1 VLLILILHCFYPIMS
16 YMKRTVSI
24 KLDPTTEQS
33 AILDAL
39 QAEFS
44 RACNVVVEFSAPVKC
59 SNRVAL
65 HHLCYY
71 AVREQVP
78 ALGSQMVCNAIANV
92 AQSYK
97 SLVTNEPKLKKEDW
111 PVISFKQTSS
121 VHFDKRTYSFK
132 KESISLFTLEGR
144 IAVPYILG
152 KHQANLLN
160 SGIAKEAELLKRKGQ
175 WYFNLVIDIT
185 DAAPSTGNGSMG
197 VDVGENN
204 IAATSTGKVFGG
216 GELRHKRD
224 KFLAH
229 RKRLQR
235 NGSNSAK
242 QLLKKISGKEVA
254 HVKHVNHEI
263 SKAIIQEAVAVNASE
278 IRLEDLTNIRDN
290 IKAGKRVRS
299 RLHRWSFR
307 QLQDFVAYKAQA
319 VGIEIKYINPAYTS
333 KSCSVCDAIGTRVK
347 HKFSCKNCGHV
358 AHSDVNAAS
367 NIAKFGRLFSPSR
380 GAVSRPNVERF

>member
-1 VLLILILHCFYPIMS
+1 MILICLPDCDILS

-24 KLDPTTEQS
+24 KLNPTSEQS
-33 AILDAL
+33 AKLDAL
-39 QAEFS
+39 QVEFAL
-44 RACNVVVEFSAPVKC
+44 ACNVIVPFSAPVKC

-71 AVREQVP
+71 VVREQVP

-97 SLVTNEPKLKKEDW
+97 SLVANNPKLKKEDW

-132 KESISLFTLEGR
+132 NDMLSLFTLEGR
-144 IAVPYILG
+144 IPVPYILG
-152 KHQANLLN
+152 KHQANLIN
-160 SGIAKEAELLKRKGQ
+160 SGITKEAELLKRKGQ
-175 WYFNLVIDIT
+175 WYFNLVIDIA
-185 DAAPSTGNGSMG
+185 DVAPSTGNGSIG
-197 VDVGENN
+197 CDVGENN

-263 SKAIIQEAVAVNASE
+263 SKAIVKEAVAVNASE
-278 IRLEDLTNIRDN
+278 IRLEDLTHIRDN
-290 IKAGKRVRS
+290 IKAGKRVRT

-307 QLQDFVAYKAQA
+307 QLQDFIAYKAKA
-319 VGIEIKYINPAYTS
+319 VGIEVKYINPAYTS
-333 KSCSVCDAIGTRVK
+333 KTCSVCGNIGTRIK
-347 HKFSCKNCGHV
+347 HKFSCSNCCHL
-358 AHSDVNAAS
+358 ANSDVNAAS
-367 NIAKFGRLFSPSR
+367 NIAKFDRLFSLSR

>member
-1 VLLILILHCFYPIMS
+1 
-16 YMKRTVSI
+16 MKKTISI

-33 AILDAL
+33 DNMDAL
-39 QAEFS
+39 QTEFA
-44 RACNVVVEFSAPVKC
+44 RACNVVTGFSAPVKC

-71 AVREQVP
+71 QVREQVP

-97 SLVTNEPKLKKEDW
+97 SLIANEPKLRKEEW
-111 PVISFKQTSS
+111 PIINFRQTAS

-132 KESISLFTLEGR
+132 KETLSLFTLDGR
-144 IAVPYILG
+144 ISVNYILG

-160 SGIAKEAELLKRKGQ
+160 SGLAKEAELLKRKGQ
-175 WYFNLVIDIT
+175 WYFNLVIDIP

-242 QLLKKISGKEVA
+242 QLLNKISGKEVS

-263 SKAIIQEAVAVNASE
+263 SKAIIKEAIAANASE

-290 IKAGKRVRS
+290 IKAGRRVRS

-347 HKFSCKNCGHV
+347 HKFSCKNCGHL

-367 NIAKFGRLFSPSR
+367 NIAKLDRLFSQSR
-380 GAVSRPNVERF
+380 GAVIRPNVELI

>member
-1 VLLILILHCFYPIMS
+1 
-16 YMKRTVSI
+16 MKRTVSI
-24 KLDPTTEQS
+24 KLDPAGEQS
-33 AILDAL
+33 VKLDAL
-39 QAEFS
+39 QVEFA
-44 RACNVVVEFSAPVKC
+44 RACNVIVSFSATAKC

-71 AVREQVP
+71 QVREQVP
-78 ALGSQMVCNAIANV
+78 ELGSQMVCNAIANV
-92 AQSYK
+92 AKSYK
-97 SLVTNEPKLKKEDW
+97 SLVTNEPKLRKEDW

-132 KESISLFTLEGR
+132 NDTLSLFTLEGR
-144 IAVPYILG
+144 IAVNYILG

-185 DAAPSTGNGSMG
+185 DAVPSTGNGSMG

-216 GELRHKRD
+216 GEMRHKRD

-263 SKAIIQEAVAVNASE
+263 SKAIVKEAVDANASQ
-278 IRLEDLTNIRDN
+278 IRLEDLTGIRDN

-307 QLQDFVAYKAQA
+307 QLQDFIAYKAQA

-333 KSCSVCDAIGTRVK
+333 KSCSVCGNIGNRVK
-347 HKFSCKNCGHV
+347 HKFSCKNCGHLS
-358 AHSDVNAAS
+358 HSDVNAAS
-367 NIAKFGRLFSPSR
+367 NIAKFDRLFSLSR
-380 GAVSRPNVERF
+380 GAVSRPNVEQF

>member
-1 VLLILILHCFYPIMS
+1 
-16 YMKRTVSI
+16 MKRTISI

-33 AILDAL
+33 ALMDDL
-39 QAEFS
+39 QAEFA
-44 RACNVVVEFSAPVKC
+44 RACNVVVGFSAPVKC
-59 SNRVAL
+59 SNRVAM

-71 AVREQVP
+71 QVREQAP

-97 SLVTNEPKLKKEDW
+97 SLVANEPKLRKEEW
-111 PVISFKQTSS
+111 PVINFRQTAS

-132 KESISLFTLEGR
+132 NETLSLFTLNGR
-144 IAVPYILG
+144 IAVNYILG

-160 SGIAKEAELLKRKGQ
+160 SGVAKEAELLKRKGQ
-175 WYFNLVIDIT
+175 WYFNLVIDIA

-197 VDVGENN
+197 CDVGENN

-242 QLLKKISGKEVA
+242 QLLNKISGKEVA

-263 SKAIIQEAVAVNASE
+263 SKAIVQEAINANASE

-290 IKAGKRVRS
+290 IKADRRVRS

-333 KSCSVCDAIGTRVK
+333 KSCSVCAAIGTRVK
-347 HKFSCKNCGHV
+347 HKFSCKNCGHL

-367 NIAKFGRLFSPSR
+367 NIAKFDRLFSPSR

>member
-1 VLLILILHCFYPIMS
+1 MILLCLPVCVRIS

-24 KLDPTTEQS
+24 KLDPTSEQS
-33 AILDAL
+33 VKLDAL
-39 QAEFS
+39 QAEFAN
-44 RACNVVVEFSAPVKC
+44 ACNVVVPFAVPVKC

-71 AVREQVP
+71 AVREQFP

-92 AQSYK
+92 SQSYK
-97 SLVTNEPKLKKEDW
+97 SLVANKPKFKKEDW
-111 PVISFKQTSS
+111 PIIGFKQTSS

-132 KESISLFTLEGR
+132 EDSVSLFTLEGR
-144 IAVPYILG
+144 IVVNYILG
-152 KHQANLLN
+152 KHQANLFN
-160 SGIAKEAELLKRKGQ
+160 SGITKEAELIKRKGQ
-175 WYFNLVIDIT
+175 WYFNLVIDIL
-185 DAAPSTGNGSMG
+185 DVAPSTGNDSIG

-204 IAATSTGKVFGG
+204 IAAISTGKVFGG
-216 GELRHKRD
+216 GKLRHERD

-235 NGSNSAK
+235 NGSQSAR
-242 QLLKKISGKEVA
+242 QLLNRISGKEAA

-263 SKAIIQEAVAVNASE
+263 AKAIVQEAIGTNASE
-278 IRLEDLTNIRDN
+278 IRLEDLTNIRDS

-333 KSCSVCDAIGTRVK
+333 KSCSVCGNIGTRVK
-347 HKFSCKNCGHV
+347 HKFSCKNCGHL

-367 NIAKFGRLFSPSR
+367 NIAKFDRLFSLSR
-380 GAVSRPNVERF
+380 GEVSRPNVELV

>member
-1 VLLILILHCFYPIMS
+1 VLLILILHCFCPIIS
-16 YMKRTVSI
+16 YMKRTISI

-33 AILDAL
+33 ALLDAL
-39 QAEFS
+39 QAEFAS
-44 RACNVVVEFSAPVKC
+44 ACNVVVGFSAPVKC

-71 AVREQVP
+71 QVREQVP

-97 SLVTNEPKLKKEDW
+97 SLVANEPKLRKEEW
-111 PVISFKQTSS
+111 PVINFRQTAS

-132 KESISLFTLEGR
+132 NDTLSLFTLDGR
-144 IAVPYILG
+144 IAVNYIFG

-160 SGIAKEAELLKRKGQ
+160 SGLAKEAELLKRKGQ
-175 WYFNLVIDIT
+175 WYFNLVIDIP

-263 SKAIIQEAVAVNASE
+263 SKAIVQEAIAANASE

-290 IKAGKRVRS
+290 IKAGRRVRS

-333 KSCSVCDAIGTRVK
+333 KSCSVCNAIGTRVK
-347 HKFSCKNCGHV
+347 HKFSCKNCGHK

-367 NIAKFGRLFSPSR
+367 NIAKFDRLFSPSR
-380 GAVSRPNVERF
+380 GHVGGPNVERF

>member
-1 VLLILILHCFYPIMS
+1 
-16 YMKRTVSI
+16 MKRTVSI
-24 KLDPTTEQS
+24 KLNPTSEQS
-33 AILDAL
+33 AKLDAL
-39 QAEFS
+39 QVEFAL
-44 RACNVVVEFSAPVKC
+44 ACNVIVPFSAPVKC

-71 AVREQVP
+71 VVREQVP

-97 SLVTNEPKLKKEDW
+97 SLVANNPKLKKEDW

-132 KESISLFTLEGR
+132 NDMLSLFTLEGR
-144 IAVPYILG
+144 IPVPYILG
-152 KHQANLLN
+152 KHQANLIN
-160 SGIAKEAELLKRKGQ
+160 SGITKEAELLKRKGQ
-175 WYFNLVIDIT
+175 WYFNLVIDIA
-185 DAAPSTGNGSMG
+185 DVAPSTGNGSIG
-197 VDVGENN
+197 CDVGENN

-263 SKAIIQEAVAVNASE
+263 SKAIVKEAVAVNASE
-278 IRLEDLTNIRDN
+278 IRLEDLTHIRDN
-290 IKAGKRVRS
+290 IKAGKRVRT

-307 QLQDFVAYKAQA
+307 QLQDFIAYKAKA
-319 VGIEIKYINPAYTS
+319 VGIEVKYINPAYTS
-333 KSCSVCDAIGTRVK
+333 KTCSVCGNIGTRIK
-347 HKFSCKNCGHV
+347 HKFSCSNCCHL
-358 AHSDVNAAS
+358 ANSDVNAAS
-367 NIAKFGRLFSPSR
+367 NIAKFDRLFSLSR

>member
-1 VLLILILHCFYPIMS
+1 MILICLPDCDILS

-24 KLDPTTEQS
+24 KLNPTSEQS
-33 AILDAL
+33 AKLDAL
-39 QAEFS
+39 QVEFAL
-44 RACNVVVEFSAPVKC
+44 ACNVIVPFSAPVKC

-71 AVREQVP
+71 VVREQVP

-92 AQSYK
+92 VQSYK
-97 SLVTNEPKLKKEDW
+97 SLVANNPKLKKEDW

-132 KESISLFTLEGR
+132 NGMLSLFTLEGR
-144 IAVPYILG
+144 IPVPYILG
-152 KHQANLLN
+152 KHQANLIN
-160 SGIAKEAELLKRKGQ
+160 SGITKEAELLKRKGQ
-175 WYFNLVIDIT
+175 WYFNLVIDIA
-185 DAAPSTGNGSMG
+185 DVAPSTGNGSIG
-197 VDVGENN
+197 CDVGENN

-263 SKAIIQEAVAVNASE
+263 SKAIVKEAVAVNASE
-278 IRLEDLTNIRDN
+278 IRLEDLTHIRDN
-290 IKAGKRVRS
+290 IKAGKRVRT

-307 QLQDFVAYKAQA
+307 QLQDFIAYKAKA
-319 VGIEIKYINPAYTS
+319 VGIEVKYINPAYTS
-333 KSCSVCDAIGTRVK
+333 KTCSVCGNIGTRIK
-347 HKFSCKNCGHV
+347 HKFSCSNCCHL
-358 AHSDVNAAS
+358 ANSDVNAAS
-367 NIAKFGRLFSPSR
+367 NIAKFDRLFSLSR

>member
-1 VLLILILHCFYPIMS
+1 
-16 YMKRTVSI
+16 MKRTISI

-33 AILDAL
+33 ALLDAF
-39 QAEFS
+39 QAEFA
-44 RACNVVVEFSAPVKC
+44 RACNVVVEFTAPVKC

-71 AVREQVP
+71 QVREQVP

-97 SLVTNEPKLKKEDW
+97 SLVANEPKLRKEEW
-111 PVISFKQTSS
+111 PVINFRQTAS

-132 KESISLFTLEGR
+132 NETLSLFTLDGR
-144 IAVPYILG
+144 IAVNYILG

-160 SGIAKEAELLKRKGQ
+160 SGLAKEAELLKRKGH
-175 WYFNLVIDIT
+175 WYFNLVIDIP

-242 QLLKKISGKEVA
+242 QLLKKISGKEAA

-263 SKAIIQEAVAVNASE
+263 SKAIVQEAIATNASE

-290 IKAGKRVRS
+290 IKAGRRVRS

-319 VGIEIKYINPAYTS
+319 VGIDIKYINPAYTS
-333 KSCSVCDAIGTRVK
+333 KSCSVCAAIGTRVK
-347 HKFSCKNCGHV
+347 HKFSCKNCGHLS
-358 AHSDVNAAS
+358 HSDVNAAS
-367 NIAKFGRLFSPSR
+367 NIAKLDRLFSPSR
-380 GAVSRPNVERF
+380 GVVSLPNVELI